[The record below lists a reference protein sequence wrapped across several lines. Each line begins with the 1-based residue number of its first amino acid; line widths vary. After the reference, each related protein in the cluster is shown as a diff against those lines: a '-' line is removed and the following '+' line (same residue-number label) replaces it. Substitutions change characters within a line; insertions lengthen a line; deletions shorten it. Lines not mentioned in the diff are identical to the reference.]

1 MKKKKILVAYDHS
14 SMSKKGAEEAKSLA
28 LMNVVQEVHFVS
40 VMKLKSISLQK
51 LRNPQGDGTVV
62 EGDFSRE
69 MNKLVEN
76 FDGDEIQ
83 AFSEV
88 LAAGANENEG
98 AVICQYAEEKDIDLI
113 IIGSRGLTNMQRII
127 LGSVS
132 NYVVQNAKCPVLVIK

>member
-1 MKKKKILVAYDHS
+1 MLKKKALIAYDHS
-14 SMSKKGAEEAKSLA
+14 PMSKKGVAEAKNLA
-28 LMNVVQEVHFVS
+28 VMHALREIHLVS
-40 VMKLKSISLQK
+40 VMKLKSIGLQK
-51 LRNPQGDGTVV
+51 LRNPQGDQTVV

>member
-1 MKKKKILVAYDHS
+1 MKKKKTLVAYDHS
-14 SMSKKGAEEAKSLA
+14 SMSEKGVEEAKSLA
-28 LMNVVQEVHFVS
+28 LMNVLREVHFVS

-69 MNKLVEN
+69 MNTFVEN
-76 FDGDEIQ
+76 FNADEIQ

-88 LAAGANENEG
+88 LIAGANENEG
-98 AVICQYAEEKDIDLI
+98 AVICQYAEENAMDLI
-113 IIGSRGLTNMQRII
+113 IIGSRGLTNVQSII